1 MNRKNKSAKR
11 VLLEGVL
18 AIFLAAL
25 LLTLL
30 VSEISEYEFDVFQYA
45 MVYVISVVASMMMV
59 TLLLF
64 IITCVESLIIMI
76 IDKKFNMRN
85 LLFVNY
91 NFFGKNILLSALLAM
106 VVMNFE
112 NMVVQTVA
120 TVFLYIIAVLLIAG
134 YYLNIVNVAS
144 VNKKAGRVLISIIGA
159 LIVVFN
165 GAVLL

>member
-25 LLTLL
+25 LLTVL

-120 TVFLYIIAVLLIAG
+120 TALLYIIAVLLIAG

>member
-1 MNRKNKSAKR
+1 M
-11 VLLEGVL
+11 
-18 AIFLAAL
+18 
-25 LLTLL
+25 
-30 VSEISEYEFDVFQYA
+30 
-45 MVYVISVVASMMMV
+45 
-59 TLLLF
+59 
-64 IITCVESLIIMI
+64 ESLIIMI

-120 TVFLYIIAVLLIAG
+120 TALLYIIAVLLIAG

>member
-30 VSEISEYEFDVFQYA
+30 VSEISEYKFDVFQYA

-120 TVFLYIIAVLLIAG
+120 TVLLYIIAVLLIAG